1 MKRIMALV
9 VSVLLLVGLT
19 ACNQNV
25 GRHADGIIKAD
36 KATIE
41 IGSTHTSFD
50 GMEIQIV
57 NAVWNDEETKFD
69 VNWINKTG
77 HEVVYGDSYD
87 IEREDGDKWTSCVTL
102 DNLAFNSIGYELK
115 SGATQK
121 KTYKLTDI
129 FDISENGKYRFTT
142 DCFVYD
148 KGRGGEST
156 ECELWVE
163 FTVTRVGD
171 TSGDVKK
178 TFVDFVPQYIR
189 TNGYHE
195 DVEYPVVKIIRSVDE
210 LNAYYNANKDKYNLE
225 RRSDPASDSTI
236 GFLNACDKYTAEYF
250 ENQILVMVLLEEGS
264 GSIRHNVDNVK
275 YGSDGKLYVS
285 VRRYVPEAGTDD
297 MAEWHILI
305 EPEKDIAVAN
315 ESDIVVYLDGV
326 NQKTKPNTVYE
337 SGPYSNITL
346 TIPYDWEYTT
356 ERGNNPDDYCI
367 SFWPADQTEGKIE
380 IWYYTAFGVCG
391 TGLEEKEITVGEY
404 EAWQGTYDN
413 KKVWD
418 FISFRGMPGS
428 YVAMNEGA
436 DKWWSQY
443 GDEAMQI
450 LSSVKIAE
458 NILTEQQIIDLAKK
472 DVTVEY
478 NQTSARFDTENGLW
492 TVSFSKKNTAG
503 GDQVFTI
510 THEGKIIDVEYGE

>member
-9 VSVLLLVGLT
+9 LSVLLLVGLT

-36 KATIE
+36 KVTIE
-41 IGSTHTSFD
+41 IGKTHTTFE
-50 GMEIQIV
+50 GMNVQIV
-57 NAVWNDEETKFD
+57 NAIWNDEEIKLEVKWNNETSYD
-69 VNWINKTG
+69 
-77 HEVVYGDSYD
+77 VVYGESFD
-87 IEREDGDKWTSCVTL
+87 IEKQIDAEWKSCVTL
-102 DNLAFNSIGYELK
+102 DNLAFNDIGYELSAK
-115 SGATQK
+115 SSQK
-121 KTYKLTDI
+121 QVYNLTDM
-129 FDISENGKYRFTT
+129 FDISENGEYRLTT
-142 DCFVYD
+142 YCHVYD

-156 ECELWVE
+156 KCEMWAE

-178 TFVDFVPQYIR
+178 NFIDFVPQYIR

-210 LNAYYNANKDKYNLE
+210 LNAYYNENKERYDLE
-225 RRSDPASDSTI
+225 RNDKVYSDTTI
-236 GFLNACDKYTAEYF
+236 GFLDACDKYDEAYF
-250 ENQILVMVLLEEGS
+250 EDQILVMVLLEEGS

-275 YGSDGKLYVS
+275 LGSDGKLYTS
-285 VRRYVPEAGTDD
+285 IRRDVPEVGTDD

-305 EPEKDIAVAN
+305 EPEKDITVAN
-315 ESDIVVYLDGV
+315 ETDVIVYLDGV
-326 NQKTKPNTVYE
+326 NPKTQPTTVYE
-337 SGPYSNITL
+337 SGSYSNITL
-346 TIPYDWEYTT
+346 TIPHDWEYETK
-356 ERGNNPDDYCI
+356 RGSNSDEYCI
-367 SFWPADQTEGKIE
+367 SFWPADQTEGKIKM
-380 IWYYTAFGVCG
+380 WYYTAFGVCG

-404 EAWQGTYDN
+404 KAWQGTYDN